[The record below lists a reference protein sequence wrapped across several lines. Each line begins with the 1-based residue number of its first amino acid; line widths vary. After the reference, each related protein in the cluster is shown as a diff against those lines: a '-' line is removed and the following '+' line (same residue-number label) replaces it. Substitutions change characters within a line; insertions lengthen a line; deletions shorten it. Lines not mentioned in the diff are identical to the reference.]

1 MANALNA
8 VYRFA
13 IPLAV
18 GVAVTQASLYDV
30 KGGTRAVIFD
40 RIQGVSDKVS
50 NEGTHFLIPWLQRA
64 IIYDVRTKPRN
75 ISTTTGSKDLQM
87 VSLTLRVLHRPEV
100 NMLPK
105 IYQVRSC
112 LQVELKL
119 ILESNVMQNLG
130 LDYDERVLPSIGNE
144 VLKAIVA
151 QFDAAELITQ
161 REAVSNRIRV
171 DLVKRA
177 SEFNI
182 ALEDVS
188 ITHMTFG
195 REFTK
200 AVEEKQIAQQEAERA
215 RFIVEKAE
223 QERQANVIRAEG
235 EAEAAEVISKAVA
248 KSGEG
253 LLMIRRIE
261 TQKDVAQMLAN
272 NPNVTYLPGGGGGDA
287 GSGSGKGSFLLG
299 LRP

>member
-1 MANALNA
+1 MAAQALNQI
-8 VYRFA
+8 YRFA
-13 IPLAV
+13 IPTAV
-18 GVAVTQASLYDV
+18 AFSVASASIYDV
-30 KGGTRAVIFD
+30 RGGQRAVIFD
-40 RIQGVSDKVS
+40 RLNGVKDGVV
-50 NEGTHFLIPWLQRA
+50 NEGTHFLVPWLQRA
-64 IIYDVRTKPRN
+64 IMYDVRTKPRN

-100 NMLPK
+100 GMLPK
-105 IYQVRSC
+105 IYQS
-112 LQVELKL
+112 
-119 ILESNVMQNLG
+119 LG
-130 LDYDERVLPSIGNE
+130 QDYDERVLPSIGNE
-144 VLKAIVA
+144 VLKSVIA

-161 REAVSNRIRV
+161 REAVSHKIRA
-171 DLVKRA
+171 DLLKRA
-177 SEFNI
+177 TDFNI

-235 EAEAAEVISKAVA
+235 ESEAADVISKAVA
-248 KSGEG
+248 KSGDG
-253 LLMIRRIE
+253 MIQIRRIE

-272 NPNVTYLPGGGGGDA
+272 NPNVTYLPGG
-287 GSGSGKGSFLLG
+287 SGSGAGNDGKGNFLLG
-299 LRP
+299 LRS

>member
-1 MANALNA
+1 MA
-8 VYRFA
+8 A
-13 IPLAV
+13 IPSSLFRWIVPAAIGASV
-18 GVAVTQASLYDV
+18 VQSSLYDV

-40 RIQGVSDKVS
+40 RMSGVKEQVV

-64 IIYDVRTKPRN
+64 IVFDVRTRPRN

-87 VSLTLRVLHRPEV
+87 VTLTLRVLHRPEV
-100 NMLPK
+100 QQLPK
-105 IYQVRSC
+105 IY
-112 LQVELKL
+112 
-119 ILESNVMQNLG
+119 QNLG

-161 REAVSNRIRV
+161 REAVSNRIRT
-171 DLVKRA
+171 DLLKRA
-177 SEFNI
+177 NEFNI

-195 REFTK
+195 KEFTK

-235 EAEAAEVISKAVA
+235 EAEAADTISKAVA
-248 KSGEG
+248 KSGDG
-253 LLMIRRIE
+253 LVLIRRIE
-261 TQKDVAQMLAN
+261 TQKDIAQMLSR
-272 NPNVTYLPGGGGGDA
+272 NPNISYLPGGAGGEG
-287 GSGSGKGSFLLG
+287 GKSGGSFLLG
-299 LRP
+299 LRG